1 MNKWTITY
9 SDGRMERAAVAIEEK
24 IGTRQGHRH
33 IGFIDCNCLET
44 DRPGGGPSEA
54 GANSSR
60 WDSEIQRF
68 IMDANLFTV

>member
-1 MNKWTITY
+1 MDNYLLRREDCGLI
-9 SDGRMERAAVAIEEK
+9 ERALVAIEEK
-24 IGTRQGHRH
+24 LGTRYG